1 MRMAISTLLEQP
13 ANWRK
18 ISLVSKNIQGSQDV
32 HSPIPN
38 SWICSN
44 YRLGLPLQIS
54 STSANQSWGT
64 QFQHKEIRR
73 NLQNLKSLLSN
84 RQNTASMT
92 ESGPMSPWMDSATL
106 PIQLPF
112 ISYTPCFTHY
122 THPDSATPGK
132 AVAQRKQD
140 SPSHSWSACTKFEA
154 GLGLFHKQA
163 LNATMVMHRKKY
175 LYITKVKFDKAIKY
189 SLSSPSYTSI
199 SMLIIFVFS
208 LIQLTYKAIKQIL
221 ETR

>member
-1 MRMAISTLLEQP
+1 MAISTLLEQP

-106 PIQLPF
+106 PITTSF
-112 ISYTPCFTHY
+112 YF
-122 THPDSATPGK
+122 
-132 AVAQRKQD
+132 
-140 SPSHSWSACTKFEA
+140 
-154 GLGLFHKQA
+154 
-163 LNATMVMHRKKY
+163 
-175 LYITKVKFDKAIKY
+175 LYPLLY
-189 SLSSPSYTSI
+189 SLHTSRFCNTWESSSTEKAGFSFTQLKCMHQIRGWLRLISQTS
-199 SMLIIFVFS
+199 
-208 LIQLTYKAIKQIL
+208 T
-221 ETR
+221 